1 MPPESPAKNG
11 RAPVGRGRGGWRL
24 GVTLT
29 ALVIGLAGLVASA
42 TGVAG
47 QVLPRRF
54 SAAQAQQIVAWETAK
69 RWRTMPAGKIFPASV
84 TYQLPAYDLTPGNEL
99 PLVAD
104 RVGIAPQTTC
114 AVGSDPAAAR
124 VLSARGCQAM
134 LRATYADETDSL
146 LVTVGVAVM
155 PSAAAARSAAGR
167 LSDSRQQPSG
177 VRAAAFPDTLAST
190 FDDQQRQLS
199 QAVSSGP
206 YLFLAAAGYA
216 DGRPQV
222 PVSSDPYA
230 DEEMT
235 SFADGVA
242 DVIETGL
249 GSSPSPP
256 RCPGAPGC

>member
-1 MPPESPAKNG
+1 MPPEPPANKGKAPAG
-11 RAPVGRGRGGWRL
+11 RRRNGWRL
-24 GVTLT
+24 SVALT

-54 SAAQAQQIVAWETAK
+54 SAPQAQKIVAWETAK
-69 RWRTMPAGKIFPASV
+69 RWRTMPAGKIFPDSV
-84 TYQLPAYDLTPGNEL
+84 TYQLPAYDLTAGTQL
-99 PLVAD
+99 PLVAE

-114 AVGSDPAAAR
+114 AAGTDPAAAR
-124 VLSARGCQAM
+124 VLDAAGCTAM

-146 LVTVGVAVM
+146 LVTIGVAVM
-155 PSAAAARSAAGR
+155 PGAAAAKSAAAR
-167 LSDSRQQPSG
+167 LSGTRQQPTG
-177 VRAAAFPDTLAST
+177 VRPASFPDTLASA
-190 FDDQQRQLS
+190 FGDQQRQLS
-199 QAVSSGP
+199 QVDSTGP
-206 YLFLAAAGYA
+206 YVFLSAVGYA

-222 PVSSDPYA
+222 PVTSDPYA

-235 SFADGVA
+235 SFADGVS
-242 DVIETGL
+242 DVIEGVL